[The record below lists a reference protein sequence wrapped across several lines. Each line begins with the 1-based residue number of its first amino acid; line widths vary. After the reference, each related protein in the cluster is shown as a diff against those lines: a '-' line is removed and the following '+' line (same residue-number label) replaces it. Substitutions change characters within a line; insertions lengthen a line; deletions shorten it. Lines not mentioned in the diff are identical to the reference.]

1 MACGGLLPLLASAT
15 SPNSELEITDACQQE
30 LPIDCAASLLSR
42 FVQLVDVFVFAS
54 GVSFAELEQEKNMPS
69 GGVLR
74 QVLRLISTAAVR
86 HILTARVLR
95 PDSNG
100 HAFEA
105 HASTKNEAIYEFVKG
120 AIESQG
126 KEGIVDL
133 DRLLQDVDLQRIKGA
148 VYRDMVE
155 ENRQAQFLAL
165 AVIYLLSVLMV
176 SRYRDIL
183 EPPASPSPFFN
194 SATNG
199 EDCSAPGS
207 STAGGSDLAKPTS
220 PEKST
225 TNGEAASE
233 DERKEGKEGIS
244 AIMSE
249 TMANLDVRRDEEAR
263 WAQAIRNGRRRD
275 GRLAAKLLGNM
286 MTVLCSPSGA
296 WSAGDETAQLFWR
309 LDVWE
314 DDSRRRRR
322 FVPNVFGSRHEEAS
336 VVSVASDA
344 EELSEEEKLRA
355 LANSIVPGRSQS
367 SELVDES
374 DIDKWAAEVDPAP
387 SSGHASSQ
395 TTYVG
400 TMPFTPI

>member
-126 KEGIVDL
+126 KEGIADL

-148 VYRDMVE
+148 VYRDMV
-155 ENRQAQFLAL
+155 
-165 AVIYLLSVLMV
+165 
-176 SRYRDIL
+176 
-183 EPPASPSPFFN
+183 
-194 SATNG
+194 
-199 EDCSAPGS
+199 
-207 STAGGSDLAKPTS
+207 
-220 PEKST
+220 
-225 TNGEAASE
+225 
-233 DERKEGKEGIS
+233 
-244 AIMSE
+244 
-249 TMANLDVRRDEEAR
+249 
-263 WAQAIRNGRRRD
+263 
-275 GRLAAKLLGNM
+275 
-286 MTVLCSPSGA
+286 
-296 WSAGDETAQLFWR
+296 
-309 LDVWE
+309 
-314 DDSRRRRR
+314 
-322 FVPNVFGSRHEEAS
+322 
-336 VVSVASDA
+336 
-344 EELSEEEKLRA
+344 
-355 LANSIVPGRSQS
+355 
-367 SELVDES
+367 
-374 DIDKWAAEVDPAP
+374 
-387 SSGHASSQ
+387 
-395 TTYVG
+395 
-400 TMPFTPI
+400 